1 MIFSI
6 KLSTSAEV
14 DFLEALKFYEK
25 ISDKLKTDFSL
36 SLDKKMLEISANPKI
51 FRNRYKNV
59 RIAFLIGFTFG
70 IHFII
75 EKEFIYVLRIL
86 HTSRFF
92 K

>member
-6 KLSTSAEV
+6 KISTSAEV

-25 ISDKLKTDFSL
+25 ISDKLKTDFSV
-36 SLDKKMLEISANPKI
+36 SLDSKMVEISAYPKV
-51 FRNRYKNV
+51 FQNRYKNV
-59 RIAFLIGFTFG
+59 RIAFLIGFPFG

-75 EKEFIYVLRIL
+75 EKEVIFVLRIL

-92 K
+92 